1 MWPDRE
7 CQQANRPL
15 AVSDEEILSPS
26 SLPSCLPASL
36 PPTLRTLPTKLSKA
50 AWEEAREEPS
60 FMVVCSGMGVER
72 EGMRVGREAVL
83 VV

>member
-1 MWPDRE
+1 
-7 CQQANRPL
+7 
-15 AVSDEEILSPS
+15 
-26 SLPSCLPASL
+26 
-36 PPTLRTLPTKLSKA
+36 LPTKLSKA